1 MGRLPQ
7 KLTPDL
13 IPPSFR
19 ASSRKQSLKSG
30 TGTGSIV
37 GSGPNTGANSPIIES
52 ELVMSP
58 GGTTFEDKRKENFDK
73 GKMYYNQMK

>member
-19 ASSRKQSLKSG
+19 VGSRKQSLKSG
-30 TGTGSIV
+30 TGTGSII
-37 GSGPNTGANSPIIES
+37 GSGPNTGSNSPIVES

-58 GGTTFEDKRKENFDK
+58 GILFYE
-73 GKMYYNQMK
+73 